1 MSRADHEYSSPNHDR
16 DMNLIDRII
25 RDVQSWIEHGS
36 KQWSRHSRGA
46 EPSHRPARTPNSA
59 AYARHYYGDEA
70 EPGEHAPHH
79 GKGPRGYVRPDSR
92 VYEDVCDRLTGHG
105 QIDASAL
112 EVSVADGIVKLSG
125 TVDSRADKRLA
136 ESLADSV
143 SGVRDVDN
151 SLTLR
156 GASENIS

>member
-1 MSRADHEYSSPNHDR
+1 
-16 DMNLIDRII
+16 
-25 RDVQSWIEHGS
+25 
-36 KQWSRHSRGA
+36 
-46 EPSHRPARTPNSA
+46 
-59 AYARHYYGDEA
+59 
-70 EPGEHAPHH
+70 
-79 GKGPRGYVRPDSR
+79 VRPDSR

-105 QIDASAL
+105 QIDASAI

-156 GASENIS
+156 GASANIS